1 MNDEQKQPNNLED
14 NQPTDN
20 DDTGALASLEAIEET
35 IDETIDEIIGESGD
49 GVEDTADDA
58 TADDVADDA
67 MVDDVVDDAMVDDV
81 VDDAMVDD
89 VVDDAMVDDVVDGAF
104 HEPTI
109 SPMDDN
115 DAVTMDIDAALAA
128 VADLTTLASDDDV
141 VDDNAEVY
149 ADNDDAYADDD
160 TKDEVE
166 TSATDTESA
175 PAPLLARP
183 PVSTLK
189 RGQMASVVPAFLLIG
204 GGLALMALIVS
215 DGDVPLSTLGLVLL
229 GAVGVMFLAHWLS
242 SRRWAQGSL
251 WAGAMLLT
259 SAVAL
264 FIAPQIGT
272 LALAYLLPLAWAVAF
287 LLTGFL
293 GHSHDARLIFVALF
307 FALIGGAGWLVWGG
321 VLAPALVTTLA
332 SLAPIAI
339 IIALVLVIVPARRS

>member
-20 DDTGALASLEAIEET
+20 DDTGDLASLEAIEET
-35 IDETIDEIIGESGD
+35 IDETIDEIISESGD

-58 TADDVADDA
+58 TADDVADDATADDVADDATADDVADGATTDDVADDA

-89 VVDDAMVDDVVDGAF
+89 VVDDAMVDDVVDDAF
-104 HEPTI
+104 HEQTI

-128 VADLTTLASDDDV
+128 VADLTTLASDDDI
-141 VDDNAEVY
+141 VDDDAEVY
-149 ADNDDAYADDD
+149 ADNNDAYADDD

-175 PAPLLARP
+175 PTPLLARP

-251 WAGAMLLT
+251 WAGRCCSPRQWLCL
-259 SAVAL
+259 
-264 FIAPQIGT
+264 
-272 LALAYLLPLAWAVAF
+272 
-287 LLTGFL
+287 
-293 GHSHDARLIFVALF
+293 SHLK
-307 FALIGGAGWLVWGG
+307 
-321 VLAPALVTTLA
+321 
-332 SLAPIAI
+332 
-339 IIALVLVIVPARRS
+339 